1 MSAGR
6 DASVHS
12 DAVTGRDMGP
22 GVVVTGAG
30 LVAGASIDALLEKR
44 LSPHLLRR
52 TDRLSQMIVTAA
64 LLAAEGARWRAG
76 DGLGAGVVVGTGLG
90 CLQRTDQYL
99 DGLVRDGVAH
109 ADALTFP
116 DTVDNAPGAHVSL
129 SLECRG
135 PSLTVGQHEISGECA
150 VILGALLLRRR
161 LVTSVLVA
169 AGDVASPRLRH
180 ALGRLAP
187 RLRPGDGAA
196 ALLLEPEEEAARRGA
211 PILGRLLGYAQAAA
225 PETGRLLQVAP
236 LEVLRDAA
244 GEACRMAGLAEPP
257 AFDAPGEDEGPAAWI
272 LADGVIRSVRALERL
287 ARDGRRAAL
296 VGRTARGGTAAALL
310 FGRPRAAS

>member
-1 MSAGR
+1 
-6 DASVHS
+6 
-12 DAVTGRDMGP
+12 
-22 GVVVTGAG
+22 VTGAG
-30 LVAGASIDALLEKR
+30 LVAGASIDALLESR

-64 LLAAEGARWRAG
+64 LLAAERARWQAG
-76 DGLGAGVVVGTGLG
+76 DGLRAGVVVGTALG

-99 DGLVRDGVAH
+99 DGIVRDGVAY
-109 ADALTFP
+109 ADPLTFP

-135 PSLTVGQHEISGECA
+135 PALTVSQHEISGECA

-161 LVTSVLVA
+161 LVSAVVVA
-169 AGDVASPRLRH
+169 AGDVASPRLRQ

-211 PILGRLLGYAQAAA
+211 PILGRLLGCAQAAA
-225 PETGRLLQVAP
+225 PETGRRLQVAP
-236 LEVLRDAA
+236 VQVLREAA
-244 GEACRMAGLAEPP
+244 GEACRMADLGEPP
-257 AFDAPGEDEGPAAWI
+257 AFDPPGADEESAAWMM
-272 LADGVIRSVRALERL
+272 ADGVMRSVRALERL
-287 ARDGRRAAL
+287 SRDGRPAVL
-296 VGRTARGGTAAALL
+296 VGRTSRGGTAAALL
-310 FGRPRAAS
+310 FGRPPATP